1 MATLHGFTVLFSGQR
16 LCIVEMPDCWAI
28 MNTLDAFPQAIH
40 RFQKDEQGWREAVI
54 QLNRSDAPDPTSP
67 TVAAA
72 KRAPVVANPALA
84 KNPRRQFAISRIGI
98 FITAVVLGL
107 SVRMPWAVIH
117 KPTITY
123 KGDLFSILNH
133 GWRTNVAQLLVAVA
147 VFCAIQALAFPFKR
161 IKMFSSI
168 SGIVALGLVLI
179 SITQIHTYVSPANFS
194 NPKVSFGYGAFVA
207 LGTSA
212 VLIMAWAVF
221 PSRMRQSRLVPIDPL
236 GQHGAVNDFM
246 GTASLSGFGN
256 PASARVAQ

>member
-1 MATLHGFTVLFSGQR
+1 M
-16 LCIVEMPDCWAI
+16 
-28 MNTLDAFPQAIH
+28 
-40 RFQKDEQGWREAVI
+40 
-54 QLNRSDAPDPTSP
+54 
-67 TVAAA
+67 AAA

-221 PSRMRQSRLVPIDPL
+221 PAGCARAAWCQSTPWASTVPSTTSWEPPPSAGSATPPAPTAWAPPWPSRWREPRVPRAPSRPWR
-236 GQHGAVNDFM
+236 A
-246 GTASLSGFGN
+246 GT
-256 PASARVAQ
+256 